1 MWDEADDALLNE
13 LTKEMGT
20 NLSLLLKVREATKA
34 TIAGL
39 AAEADAIYQVIGEAG
54 LAKLVA
60 AQKRAAET
68 REAAKAAAA
77 VLSTETAVPNMGSET
92 WRQMLR
98 YAREFAEQAYPA
110 LDPPQ
115 IATAATCVLCHQPLQ
130 EQARIRLAAFN
141 EYIEGRAN
149 ADAEQARSQFE
160 EIARAIL
167 DLKIFDPQEL
177 EIKLVNF
184 VEGSAA
190 RQSIAEK
197 LVNFYQSCNERRALI
212 VQRIKGVDYAG
223 IEGLSDLDRAPV
235 DALQSEIPGLDS
247 EADQLRPT
255 PEQAA
260 KQAARQQEFLEYQ
273 ARKKFSA
280 DIETF
285 AARRSSLELQLKIR
299 ACLAACAVAGVTTQ
313 ITRLRRKIL
322 TPSLQASLRDE
333 IDAFDLQHLPLKLSD
348 RGEVGKSKVSIGL
361 EAPQR
366 VSKNSEILS
375 EGEKR
380 ALALAGF
387 LAELKEVGARH
398 GIIVDDPVSSLDHS
412 RIEAVAKRL
421 VREASAGRQ
430 VIIFTHNLFFHYAVL
445 EAAREMKVAVREE
458 WIAKH
463 NHGRFGMI
471 DDSNRPWISM
481 GVSKRLAVMN
491 DLLEQK
497 KAVYSE
503 TDESNRSF
511 VTDIY
516 VRMRET
522 WEHAIEEILFAG
534 VIGRFRPNVATLRL
548 RAARV
553 EKADYEAVFSGMTRC
568 SKFSGH
574 DQSIGVPVDLP
585 KFETIRARSRIST
598 PPQDQLPLFGA
609 ADPEVD

>member
-1 MWDEADDALLNE
+1 M
-13 LTKEMGT
+13 
-20 NLSLLLKVREATKA
+20 
-34 TIAGL
+34 
-39 AAEADAIYQVIGEAG
+39 
-54 LAKLVA
+54 
-60 AQKRAAET
+60 
-68 REAAKAAAA
+68 
-77 VLSTETAVPNMGSET
+77 LSTETAVPNLGSET

-115 IATAATCVLCHQPLQ
+115 MIATAATCVLCHQPLQ
-130 EQARIRLAAFN
+130 EQARTRLAAFD

-149 ADAEQARSQFE
+149 ADAEQARAQFE
-160 EIARAIL
+160 EIARAIVG
-167 DLKIFDPQEL
+167 LKMPTTQEL

-197 LVNFYQSCNERRALI
+197 LANFYQSCNERRALI
-212 VQRIKGVDYAG
+212 VQRIRAVDCAGV
-223 IEGLSDLDRAPV
+223 ERLSDLDRAPV
-235 DALQSEIPGLDS
+235 DAFRGEIPVLGS

-285 AARRSSLELQLKIR
+285 VARRNSLALQLKIR

-322 TPSLQASLRDE
+322 TPSLQTSLRDE

-398 GIIVDDPVSSLDHS
+398 GIVVDDPVSSLDHS

-463 NHGRFGMI
+463 NDGRFGMI

-481 GVSKRLAVMN
+481 GVSKRLAVIN
-491 DLLEQK
+491 DRLQQE
-497 KAVYSE
+497 KATYSE

-511 VTDIY
+511 VTDVY
-516 VRMRET
+516 MRMRET

-534 VIGRFRPNVATLRL
+534 VIGRFRPNVATLKL

-553 EKADYEAVFSGMTRC
+553 EKSDYEAVFSGMTRC

-585 KFETIRARSRIST
+585 KFETIRTDVDALGSFVAGADSRRRALEKEGKAFEDG
-598 PPQDQLPLFGA
+598 PMLA
-609 ADPEVD
+609 EVME